1 MGTPFPPAEYAARL
15 ASTRRRMHEAGLD
28 VLLVT
33 APDNM
38 NYLCGYDA
46 WSFYVPQVLVVPAGD
61 VDPVWVGRG
70 MDSVSAR
77 ITTHLPAAHIV
88 SYADDYVENPAR
100 HPMEHVALVL
110 RERGWDGGRVGYEGD
125 AYFFAAR
132 WLQVL
137 QRCLPR
143 AEFVDAYLLVNWVRT
158 VKSPAE
164 IDVMRQAARI
174 VEHAMSV
181 AIDAVEVGRR
191 QCDAA
196 ARISFAQ
203 IEGTPAFGGASPA
216 NPPSILS
223 AENSATPHAAWT
235 DEPFRADTATCLE
248 LSGCRHRY
256 HAAMSRTVYL
266 GQPPQKMLD
275 VARATGEGLEAALEA
290 VRPGVVCEDV
300 DNAWKA
306 TISRYGLDKPSR
318 IGYSI
323 GVNYPPNWA
332 DHTAS
337 LRAGDRTVL
346 EPNMTFHLM
355 LGMWMD
361 GWGFEMSETFRVT
374 ETGSESLTRFPRQ
387 LFAKGWGS

>member
-1 MGTPFPPAEYAARL
+1 VARAFPEAEYADRL
-15 ASTRRRMHEAGLD
+15 ARTRRRMHEAGLD
-28 VLLVT
+28 LLLVS
-33 APDNM
+33 APDNL
-38 NYLCGYDA
+38 NYLSGYDA
-46 WSFYVPQVLVVPAGD
+46 WSFYVPQLLIVPAAGGE
-61 VDPVWVGRG
+61 PVWVGRG

-77 ITTHLPAAHIV
+77 ITTYLSDANIL
-88 SYADDYVENPAR
+88 SYADDYVENPAK

-110 RERGWDGGRVGYEGD
+110 KERGWDRGRVGYEGD

-137 QRCLPR
+137 QQSLPD
-143 AEFVDAYLLVNWVRT
+143 AELVDAYLLVNWVRT
-158 VKSPAE
+158 VKSAAE
-164 IDVMRQAARI
+164 IEVMRQAARI
-174 VEHAMSV
+174 CEHTMWV

-203 IEGTPAFGGASPA
+203 IEGTPEFGGDSPA

-223 AENSATPHAAWT
+223 GENSAAPHAAWT
-235 DEPFRADTATCLE
+235 DQPFGAGTATCLE

-266 GQPPQKMLD
+266 GHPPQQMLD
-275 VARATGEGLEAALEA
+275 VAKATGEGLEAALES

-300 DNAWKA
+300 DSAWKQ
-306 TISRYGLDKPSR
+306 TIARYGLEKPSR

-337 LRAGDRTVL
+337 LRPGDRTVL

-355 LGMWMD
+355 LGMWMH

-374 ETGSESLTRFPRQ
+374 ETGAESLTRFPRQ
-387 LFAKGWGS
+387 LFVKDS

>member
-1 MGTPFPPAEYAARL
+1 MVKPFPRPEYADRL
-15 ASTRRRMHEAGLD
+15 ARTRSKMQEAGLD
-28 VLLVT
+28 LLLVT

-38 NYLCGYDA
+38 NYLSGYDA
-46 WSFYVPQVLVVPAGD
+46 WSFYVPQALLVPIAD
-61 VDPVWVGRG
+61 EEPVWIGRG
-70 MDSVSAR
+70 MDSASTR
-77 ITTHLPAAHIV
+77 LTTYLPEANIL
-88 SYADDYVENPAR
+88 SYADDYVENPAK
-100 HPMEHVALVL
+100 HAMEHVALVI
-110 RERGWDGGRVGYEGD
+110 RERGWDRGRIGYEGD

-137 QRCLPR
+137 EQALPD
-143 AEFVDAYLLVNWVRT
+143 ATFTDAYLLVNWVRT

-164 IDVMRQAARI
+164 IEKMREAARI
-174 VEHAMSV
+174 VEHAMWV
-181 AIDAVEVGRR
+181 GIDAVAAGRR

-203 IEGTPAFGGASPA
+203 IEGTPDFGGDSPA

-223 AENSATPHAAWT
+223 GENSATPHAAWT
-235 DEPFRADTATCLE
+235 DEPFLPDTATCLE

-256 HAAMSRTVYL
+256 HSAMSRTVYL
-266 GQPPQKMLD
+266 GKPHQKLLD
-275 VARATGEGLEAALEA
+275 VAKATAEGLEAALET
-290 VRPGVVCEDV
+290 VKPGVVCEDV
-300 DNAWKA
+300 EAAWKQ
-306 TISRYGLDKPSR
+306 TIARYGLEKPSR

-323 GVNYPPNWA
+323 GLNYPPNWA

-337 LRAGDRTVL
+337 LRSGDKTVL

-387 LFAKGWGS
+387 LFVK

>member
-1 MGTPFPPAEYAARL
+1 MGPHFPRSEYEARL
-15 ASTRRRMHEAGLD
+15 AKTRRRMHEAGID
-28 VLLVT
+28 VLLVS
-33 APDNM
+33 APDNV

-46 WSFYVPQVLVVPAGD
+46 WSFYVPQMLIVPAAAE
-61 VDPVWVGRG
+61 DPVWVGRG

-77 ITTHLPAAHIV
+77 ITTHLPDANIS
-88 SYADDYVENPAR
+88 SYADDYVENPAK
-100 HPMEHVALVL
+100 HAMEHVAVVL
-110 RERGWDGGRVGYEGD
+110 EERGWDDGRLGYEGD

-137 QRCLPR
+137 QKTLPG
-143 AEFVDAYLLVNWVRT
+143 AELVDAFLLVNWVRT
-158 VKSPAE
+158 VKSPDE
-164 IDVMRQAARI
+164 IEMMRQAARI
-174 VEHAMSV
+174 VEHAMWV

-203 IEGTPAFGGASPA
+203 IEGTPAFGGDSPA

-223 AENSATPHAAWT
+223 GENSATPHAAWT
-235 DEPFRADTATCLE
+235 DEPFVADTATCLE

-266 GQPPQKMLD
+266 GEPPQKMLD
-275 VARATGEGLEAALEA
+275 VAKATGEGLEAALEA
-290 VRPGVVCEDV
+290 ARPGVVCQDV
-300 DNAWKA
+300 DAAWKA
-306 TISRYGLDKPSR
+306 TISRYGLEKPSR

-337 LRAGDRTVL
+337 LRPGDRTVL

-387 LFAKGWGS
+387 LFVKS

>member
-1 MGTPFPPAEYAARL
+1 MAPPFERSEYAERL
-15 ASTRRRMHEAGLD
+15 SRTRRKMHEAGIDL
-28 VLLVT
+28 LLVSS
-33 APDNM
+33 PDNM

-46 WSFYVPQVLVVPAGD
+46 WSFYVPQLLLVPAGEEE
-61 VDPVWVGRG
+61 PVWVGRG
-70 MDSVSAR
+70 MDSVSTR
-77 ITTHLPAAHIV
+77 LTTYLSDDNIL
-88 SYADDYVENPAR
+88 SYADDYVENPAK
-100 HPMEHVALVL
+100 HPMEHVARVIN
-110 RERGWDGGRVGYEGD
+110 ERGWDRGRIGYEGD

-137 QRCLPR
+137 ERALPQ
-143 AEFVDAYLLVNWVRT
+143 ASFVDAYLLVNWVRT

-164 IDVMRQAARI
+164 IEVMRQAARI
-174 VEHAMSV
+174 VEHTMWV

-203 IEGTPAFGGASPA
+203 IEGTPAFGGDSPA

-223 AENSATPHAAWT
+223 GENSATPHAAWS
-235 DEPFRADTATCLE
+235 DQPFLNDTATCLE

-256 HAAMSRTVYL
+256 HSAMSRTVYL
-266 GQPPQKMLD
+266 GAPRQKMLD
-275 VARATGEGLEAALEA
+275 VAKATAEGLEAALET
-290 VRPGVVCEDV
+290 VRPGVLCEDV
-300 DNAWKA
+300 DSAWKQ
-306 TISRYGLDKPSR
+306 TIARYGLEKPSR

-337 LRAGDRTVL
+337 LRAGDKTVM

-355 LGMWMD
+355 LGMWME

-374 ETGSESLTRFPRQ
+374 ESGSESLTRFPRQ
-387 LFAKGWGS
+387 LFVKN

>member
-1 MGTPFPPAEYAARL
+1 MAPPFPRSEYAERL
-15 ASTRRRMHEAGLD
+15 AKTRDKMREAGIE
-28 VLLVT
+28 LLIVS

-38 NYLCGYDA
+38 NYLSGYDA
-46 WSFYVPQVLVVPAGD
+46 WSFYVPQALLVPAAD
-61 VDPVWVGRG
+61 ESPVWVGRG
-70 MDSVSAR
+70 MDAPSAR
-77 ITTHLPAAHIV
+77 LTTHLAGADIL

-100 HPMEHVALVL
+100 HAMEHVALVV
-110 RERGWDGGRVGYEGD
+110 REHGWDRGRIGYEGD

-132 WLQVL
+132 WLEVL
-137 QRCLPR
+137 ERNLPQ
-143 AEFVDAYLLVNWVRT
+143 ATLVDAYLLVNWVRT
-158 VKSPAE
+158 VKSAAE
-164 IDVMRQAARI
+164 IEVMRQAARI
-174 VEHAMSV
+174 VEHAMWV
-181 AIDAVEVGRR
+181 ALDAVEVGRR

-196 ARISFAQ
+196 ARISAAQ
-203 IEGTPAFGGASPA
+203 IEGTPAFGGDSPA

-223 AENSATPHAAWT
+223 GENSATPHASWSDA
-235 DEPFRADTATCLE
+235 PFQPDTATCLE

-266 GQPPQKMLD
+266 GTPHQKMID
-275 VARATGEGLEAALEA
+275 VAKATADGLEAALDA
-290 VRPGVVCEDV
+290 AKPGVRGEDV
-300 DNAWKA
+300 DVVWKA
-306 TISRYGLDKPSR
+306 TIARYGLEKPSR

-337 LRAGDRTVL
+337 LRQGDTTVL

-387 LFAKGWGS
+387 LFVKG

>member
-1 MGTPFPPAEYAARL
+1 MPAPFPKAEYDDRL
-15 ASTRRRMHEAGLD
+15 ARTRRKMHEAGLD
-28 VLLVT
+28 LLVVS

-38 NYLCGYDA
+38 NYLSGYDA
-46 WSFYVPQVLVVPAGD
+46 WSFYVPQCLLVSAGD
-61 VDPVWVGRG
+61 QEPLWIGRG

-77 ITTHLPAAHIV
+77 LTTYLADASIL
-88 SYADDYVENPAR
+88 SYADDYVENPAK
-100 HPMEHVALVL
+100 HPMEEVA
-110 RERGWDGGRVGYEGD
+110 RIIKERGWDRGQIGYEGD
-125 AYFFAAR
+125 AYFFSAK

-137 QRCLPR
+137 ENWLPQ
-143 AEFVDAYLLVNWVRT
+143 ATLVDAYLLVNWVRT
-158 VKSPAE
+158 VKSPVE
-164 IDVMRQAARI
+164 IEVMRQAARI
-174 VEHAMSV
+174 VEHTMWI

-203 IEGTPAFGGASPA
+203 IEGTPAFGGEAPA

-223 AENSATPHAAWT
+223 GVNSATPHASWS
-235 DEPFRADTATCLE
+235 DEPFLPDTATCLE

-256 HAAMSRTVYL
+256 HSAMSRTVYL
-266 GQPPQKMLD
+266 GGPPKKMLE
-275 VARATGEGLEAALEA
+275 VAQATGEGLEAALET
-290 VRPGVVCEDV
+290 VKPGVLCEEV
-300 DNAWKA
+300 DTAWKK
-306 TISRYGLDKPSR
+306 TISRYGLEKPSR

-337 LRAGDRTVL
+337 LRSGDETVL

-374 ETGSESLTRFPRQ
+374 ETGSESLTRFPRE
-387 LFAKGWGS
+387 LFVKS